1 RVKAEFRRGLSS
13 ARPFEIEF
21 TGLHRDHRDLP
32 HLVHRIVPVAD
43 ERGWVD
49 RCLGF
54 IEDRSAQRLLEA
66 TLHTT
71 EAHLRH
77 TLEAISAGVLV
88 LRVEESGPRVVL
100 CNRRFAS
107 LLRLDEPVRP
117 GTLLSAAPAEL
128 RRHVGPTI
136 GESDAERRARVEETR
151 DEIVELNEP
160 HRVLRW
166 FTAPIRDALGRVT
179 GRIVSIEDVT
189 STWLMRR

>member
-1 RVKAEFRRGLSS
+1 HHAMFEALPAVAWTMALPEERLLEVSPAVETLFGYQPAAFRSNPSLWEELVHPADRERVRAEFRRGLSS

-49 RCLGF
+49 RCQGF
-54 IEDRSAQRLLEA
+54 IEDRSPQRLLEA

-88 LRVEESGPRVVL
+88 LRL
-100 CNRRFAS
+100 
-107 LLRLDEPVRP
+107 
-117 GTLLSAAPAEL
+117 
-128 RRHVGPTI
+128 
-136 GESDAERRARVEETR
+136 
-151 DEIVELNEP
+151 
-160 HRVLRW
+160 
-166 FTAPIRDALGRVT
+166 
-179 GRIVSIEDVT
+179 EDP
-189 STWLMRR
+189 